1 MHAYCLMRK
10 CLGWAESELARQRK
24 GDRHKMELARR
35 LRSETTMSLAW
46 VAELMRMG
54 SCSYVS
60 NLLRTTKSANSE
72 D

>member
-1 MHAYCLMRK
+1 MIAQELKR
-10 CLGWAESELARQRK
+10 LGWAESELARRRK
-24 GDRHKMELARR
+24 GDRRSVELARR
-35 LRSETTMSLAW
+35 LRSQMRRSLAW